1 MAGSVDHP
9 MAPSPVNSVIKPRQ
23 VTIIGDNGHI
33 LPTVGFFVGGGVP
46 VRVYTAKPELEH
58 HLAPYPGVQVS
69 LVPAGY
75 ADKPAD
81 LPEPPY
87 FLAVEGEDEAVSI
100 RSWLPATVATFMLGS
115 EHKRR
120 ALASGFLSLTTSSTA
135 LRLDVSRRL
144 ETLRR
149 FDQLIAL
156 ARRARHALILLHSN
170 PDPDAIGAAM
180 GLATAWRTVGCEAAI
195 RYTGE
200 VKRYQNRLLISYLK
214 ADIEELADDELAQAD
229 LVAVVDAQPGF
240 WNGDA
245 PVAAVVIDH
254 HPRRKDTTGTFV
266 EVRSDVG
273 ATSTIVAEYLIE
285 ADIPIPKPVATAL
298 LYGLETDTDH
308 LNRHTSAADI
318 RVYEALHPRADHH
331 FLDRLDKSRIPMP
344 VLDWIAWGISHR
356 VVVRDM
362 MLIHFGSVPTP
373 DIMVQV
379 ADLVLLTHGIW
390 WVVCAGVYD
399 GRLIAV
405 FRGDGHHQDV
415 GRRAAQAFTRLGSA
429 GGHRTMGR
437 AEIELGDHGTAESS
451 VELLINNLF
460 KRMGYGRRRKIIN
473 LLLANIQG
481 PGPADHTEFE
491 FGA

>member
-9 MAPSPVNSVIKPRQ
+9 MAPSLVNSGIKQRL

-46 VRVYTAKPELEH
+46 VRIYTAKPELEH

-69 LVPAGY
+69 LVAPGY
-75 ADKPAD
+75 AEKPAD
-81 LPEPPY
+81 LPEAPY
-87 FLAVEGEDEAVSI
+87 FLAVEGEDEAERI
-100 RSWLPATVATFMLGS
+100 RSWLPPTVAIFLLGS
-115 EHKRR
+115 EHRRR
-120 ALASGFLSLTTSSTA
+120 ALASGFLSLTTSPAA
-135 LRLDVSRRL
+135 LRQEVARRL

-149 FDQLIAL
+149 LDQLVAL
-156 ARRARHALILLHSN
+156 ARQARRAIVLLHSN

-180 GLATAWRTVGCEAAI
+180 GLATAWKTVGCDTVI

-214 ADIEELADDELAQAD
+214 ADIEELSDGELAQAG

-240 WNGDA
+240 WSEDA
-245 PVAAVVIDH
+245 PNADVVIDH
-254 HPRRKDTTGTFV
+254 HPRRKDTTGRFV

-285 ADIPIPKPVATAL
+285 ADIPISKPVATAL

-344 VLDWIAWGISHR
+344 VLDWIVWGLGHR

-362 MLIHFGSVPTP
+362 MLIHFGTVPTP

-379 ADLVLLTHGIW
+379 ADLALLTHGIW

-399 GRLIAV
+399 GRLITV

-415 GRRAAQAFTRLGSA
+415 GRRAALAFAKLGSA

-437 AEIELGDHGTAESS
+437 AETALGEHGTVASS

-473 LLLANIQG
+473 LLLAHLQG
-481 PGPADHTEFE
+481 PGPADHAAFE
-491 FGA
+491 FDT

>member
-1 MAGSVDHP
+1 
-9 MAPSPVNSVIKPRQ
+9 MAPPLVNSVIKERQ

-33 LPTVGFFVGGGVP
+33 LPTVGFFVGGGAP

-69 LVPAGY
+69 LVATGY
-75 ADKPAD
+75 AQRPDD

-87 FLAVEGEDEAVSI
+87 FLAVENEAEAMRI
-100 RSWLPATVATFMLGS
+100 RAWLPKTVAVFLLGS

-120 ALASGFLSLTTSSTA
+120 ALASGFLSLTTSSAA
-135 LRLDVSRRL
+135 LRHEVSRRL
-144 ETLRR
+144 DALRR
-149 FDQLIAL
+149 FDQLAAL
-156 ARRARHALILLHSN
+156 ARTARTALVLLHSN

-180 GLATAWRTVGCEAAI
+180 GLATAWKTVGCETVI

-214 ADIEELADDELAQAD
+214 ADIEALGEDDLAKAG

-240 WNGDA
+240 WGEDA
-245 PVAAVVIDH
+245 PKADVVIDH
-254 HPRRKDTTGTFV
+254 HPRRKDTTGSFV
-266 EVRSDVG
+266 EVRSDIG

-362 MLIHFGSVPTP
+362 MLIHFGTVPTP

-399 GRLIAV
+399 GRLVAV

-415 GRRAAQAFTRLGSA
+415 GRRAALAFAKLGSA

-437 AEIELGDHGTAESS
+437 AEMALGEHGTVASS
-451 VELLINNLF
+451 VELLINHLF

-473 LLLANIQG
+473 LLLGHLQG
-481 PGPADHTEFE
+481 PGPADPDQFE
-491 FGA
+491 FGT